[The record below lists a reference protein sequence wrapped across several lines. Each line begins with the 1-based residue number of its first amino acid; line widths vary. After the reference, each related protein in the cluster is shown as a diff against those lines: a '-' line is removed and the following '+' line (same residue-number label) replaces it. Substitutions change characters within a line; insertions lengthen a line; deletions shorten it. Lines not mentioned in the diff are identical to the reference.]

1 MRSQNS
7 YKNKYCSSIQNK
19 PRNLEDPYKRLNR
32 HVCRQSTYTLL
43 EKLQIF
49 IFVGLSQGLRL
60 AGHNQKL
67 LMCPFFL
74 CYAPPARTMLSWTGW
89 LQPTQPTTDANLFVS
104 ITQLNSII
112 FQSNHPYPTVYSH
125 HCPQL
130 KLFPSCVQYKPN
142 TLKNML

>member
-32 HVCRQSTYTLL
+32 QSTYTLL
-43 EKLQIF
+43 EKLQIY

-67 LMCPFFL
+67 LICPFFCVMHHQHVP
-74 CYAPPARTMLSWTGW
+74 CYHGLAGCNQHNLLPMRTFL
-89 LQPTQPTTDANLFVS
+89 LVS
-104 ITQLNSII
+104 LKLNSII

-142 TLKNML
+142 TLKNKFML